1 MEFNADDDL
10 NLDFLE
16 GEEDELTD
24 VFSKPDSVI
33 FLVDA
38 HSFMF
43 KNENI
48 EVSNSQIVANAYMNF
63 LKDKLLSSNSDRSA
77 MIFYNTVS

>member
-16 GEEDELTD
+16 GEEEDLAD
-24 VFSKPDSVI
+24 VFSKPDSVV

-38 HSFMF
+38 QAFAF
-43 KNENI
+43 KNENV
-48 EVSNSQIVANAYMNF
+48 EASNAQIVAKAYLTF

-77 MIFYNTVS
+77 LVFYNTVG

>member
-16 GEEDELTD
+16 GEEDDLTD

-38 HSFMF
+38 HSFNF